1 MTAAE
6 IIEIVD
12 KAEPNMIDA
21 EKKLRWLNDLDHK
34 TAADLCPA
42 GQAKEFPGYSKD
54 DIDREL
60 FIPEP
65 YALNCYEPYLRSKI
79 AADYMEINKYNQL
92 AAMFNAAYQEFLNW
106 HNRTF
111 VTRRWDNRFKF

>member
-42 GQAKEFPGYSKD
+42 GQAK
-54 DIDREL
+54 
-60 FIPEP
+60 
-65 YALNCYEPYLRSKI
+65 
-79 AADYMEINKYNQL
+79 
-92 AAMFNAAYQEFLNW
+92 
-106 HNRTF
+106 
-111 VTRRWDNRFKF
+111 